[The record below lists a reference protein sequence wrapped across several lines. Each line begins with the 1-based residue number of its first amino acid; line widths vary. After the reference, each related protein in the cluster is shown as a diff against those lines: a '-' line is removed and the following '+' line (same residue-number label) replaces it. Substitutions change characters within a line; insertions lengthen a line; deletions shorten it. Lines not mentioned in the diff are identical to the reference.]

1 MFYSI
6 IMDKNIP
13 LDILYYSNY
22 CEHSQKII
30 QFLSKGGLLEK
41 VNAFNIDKRIR
52 DNKTNQTMIVM
63 ENGQKV
69 LLPPNIHSVPALLLI
84 NNNYK
89 VLLGNEII
97 NHFEPEMSGKIQ
109 NATLGNGEP
118 FGFTMNSFGSGGSNI
133 VSEQFTYVN
142 MTPEELSSK
151 GSGGNRQMYNYVAA
165 SQDTGYIQTPP
176 DNYKP
181 DKLGDGLTIEQLQQ
195 QRNTELP
202 TNQAPQFQYKNMGL

>member
-6 IMDKNIP
+6 IMEKNIP

-52 DNKTNQTMIVM
+52 DDKTNQTMIVM

-89 VLLGNEII
+89 VLFAFSIIIVFALGKSIPTSII
-97 NHFEPEMSGKIQ
+97 VVETKIIIF
-109 NATLGNGEP
+109 L
-118 FGFTMNSFGSGGSNI
+118 FSI
-133 VSEQFTYVN
+133 
-142 MTPEELSSK
+142 
-151 GSGGNRQMYNYVAA
+151 
-165 SQDTGYIQTPP
+165 
-176 DNYKP
+176 
-181 DKLGDGLTIEQLQQ
+181 
-195 QRNTELP
+195 
-202 TNQAPQFQYKNMGL
+202 

>member
-6 IMDKNIP
+6 IMEKNIP

-41 VNAFNIDKRIR
+41 VNAFNIDKRTR
-52 DNKTNQTMIVM
+52 DDQTNQTMIVM

-69 LLPPNIHSVPALLLI
+69 LLPPNIHSVPTLLLI

-97 NHFEPEMSGKIQ
+97 DHFEPEMRGKIQ
-109 NATLGNGEP
+109 NATLVME
-118 FGFTMNSFGSGGSNI
+118 SHL
-133 VSEQFTYVN
+133 V
-142 MTPEELSSK
+142 
-151 GSGGNRQMYNYVAA
+151 
-165 SQDTGYIQTPP
+165 
-176 DNYKP
+176 
-181 DKLGDGLTIEQLQQ
+181 LQ
-195 QRNTELP
+195 
-202 TNQAPQFQYKNMGL
+202 